1 MSQHPLNLALRFV
14 LKLTMLAALGIWAG
28 PSTPALGES
37 CWRSG
42 FRSSLR
48 PYGGAFRVP
57 EDHGKGL
64 VNVPGYVRLT
74 LEAVLFIAATA
85 AFAASGWRTAA
96 FVFGL
101 VTALHY
107 LASYDRVARLLRH
120 VSGAKSLS
128 TPSSD
133 A

>member
-14 LKLTMLAALGIWAG
+14 LELTMLAALGIWGWTQHAG
-28 PSTPALGES
+28 AWRVLLAVGLPLIAAAL
-37 CWRSG
+37 W
-42 FRSSLR
+42 
-48 PYGGAFRVP
+48 GAFRVP

-64 VNVPGYVRLT
+64 VNVSGYIRLT
-74 LEAVLFIAATA
+74 LEAALFIAAVA

-96 FVFGL
+96 LVFGL

-120 VSGAKSLS
+120 
-128 TPSSD
+128 
-133 A
+133 